1 VLLDVNVFSGFPL
14 IRPLLFSMQAEAAHD
29 FTLAWLDRLHH
40 AGLLPAS
47 APLPGASKRLMGL
60 NFANPIGLAAGLD
73 KNAAHL
79 DSLASFGFGFI
90 EVGTVTPRPQPG
102 NPKPRMFRLTQHE
115 ALINRLGFNNAGLE
129 HFLRNVQ
136 LSRWATDRRGVL
148 GLNIGKNA
156 TTPIE
161 NALED
166 YLAGFEAVAPWADY
180 VTVNISSPNT
190 KGLRD
195 LQEQNA
201 LNRLLEGLKA
211 AQQRLTQ
218 QRHVP
223 LVLKIA
229 PDLTDDQVIEIA
241 ALLRTHSIEGV
252 IATNTTLNR
261 TAVNGHLYANE
272 QGGLSGAP
280 LLEQSNHVIRL
291 LRSSLPSDVV
301 IIGVGGVLSGEDAK
315 SKLAAGADLVQLY
328 TGLIYRGPALVAEA
342 VRATRSE

>member
-1 VLLDVNVFSGFPL
+1 
-14 IRPLLFSMQAEAAHD
+14 
-29 FTLAWLDRLHH
+29 
-40 AGLLPAS
+40 
-47 APLPGASKRLMGL
+47 
-60 NFANPIGLAAGLD
+60 
-73 KNAAHL
+73 
-79 DSLASFGFGFI
+79 
-90 EVGTVTPRPQPG
+90 
-102 NPKPRMFRLTQHE
+102 
-115 ALINRLGFNNAGLE
+115 
-129 HFLRNVQ
+129 
-136 LSRWATDRRGVL
+136 
-148 GLNIGKNA
+148 
-156 TTPIE
+156 
-161 NALED
+161 
-166 YLAGFEAVAPWADY
+166 
-180 VTVNISSPNT
+180 PNT

-201 LNRLLEGLKA
+201 LNRLLEGLKT
-211 AQQRLTQ
+211 AQRRLTQQQ

-241 ALLRTHSIEGV
+241 TLLRTHSIEGV

-261 TAVNGHLYANE
+261 TAVDGHLYANE